1 MNALTASLI
10 VAGIG
15 AAALIL
21 AAWLTARTRIGVL
34 PEKRDPS
41 SPWAGLPDQARQFRI
56 FGWVLVVLY
65 YLAALFCLLQGLNA
79 LRVVQHWA
87 EWQATFGNTLDAQ
100 AEVALYA
107 EFWNALAIA
116 LCLIAYWAQR
126 RLRRRAS

>member
-1 MNALTASLI
+1 MDVLTATLI
-10 VAGIG
+10 VAAIG

-21 AAWLTARTRIGVL
+21 AAWLTARARIGVL

-41 SPWAGLPDQARQFRI
+41 SPWAGLPDQAKQFRM
-56 FGWVLVVLY
+56 FGWVFVVLL

-79 LRVVQHWA
+79 LRVVHHWVQ
-87 EWQATFGNTLDAQ
+87 WQASFAGTLDPL
-100 AEVALYA
+100 AEITLYA

-126 RLRRRAS
+126 RLRRRA